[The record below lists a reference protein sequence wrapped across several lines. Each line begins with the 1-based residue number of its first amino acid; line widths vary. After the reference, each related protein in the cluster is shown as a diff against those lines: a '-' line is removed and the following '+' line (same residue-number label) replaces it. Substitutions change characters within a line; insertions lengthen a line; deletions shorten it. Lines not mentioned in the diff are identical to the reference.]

1 MKTLNEQHRLIKEGK
16 GHKGVFLK
24 EAKTH
29 YPQWIRNAA
38 TYKEVTTILKDK
50 GIINENLVSL
60 GAVNQSV
67 SPQKESYET
76 AFENFLE
83 EAKKKK
89 EDSVKAEAKEVS
101 KEVKDYDSKNFDRKD
116 MENPD
121 NLIFDQVMKG
131 YYTEMKN
138 PKNSK
143 KTMDEL
149 KKIVFKNLAKDSIY
163 YTKNGQFGIDGLG
176 YETEAPGLGR
186 GTQVKNAG
194 TGGGYGEATK
204 KKFPEGGNVGT
215 GYMEVPKKIKGSGL
229 EVKNVTT
236 LNENKES
243 VNEESKLRNVINT
256 LIKQQIQ
263 ENVQK
268 ELQQIDK
275 EAESEILA
283 SKLEKIEAA
292 IEKRQS
298 QLNRLDEDEDLKNLT
313 DKKKLKAIGKD
324 IKVLEKAKVK
334 IEKILDK
341 ANKKKGLKK
350 EVIDEDTVT
359 EAEGDADDAKEL
371 ADELERAKTAADD
384 LAGTELFEEDEDD
397 VVDYREE
404 SLTKIAIEAEDMFQ
418 EFIERD
424 GMDDM
429 VALKAVLAQF
439 PSYMGEE
446 IEFVEKHLMGK
457 YNLGPAGND

>member
-24 EAKTH
+24 EAKSTF
-29 YPQWIRNAA
+29 PQWIRNAA

-334 IEKILDK
+334 IEKILAK

-359 EAEGDADDAKEL
+359 EADGDAEQAKET
-371 ADELERAKTAADD
+371 ADELERAADAAKEIGD
-384 LAGTELFEEDEDD
+384 TELFEEDDE
-397 VVDYREE
+397 VDYRKE
-404 SLTKIAIEAEDMFQ
+404 SLTKIANEAEEMF
-418 EFIERD
+418 EKFTGRD
-424 GMDDM
+424 GGKGKMDEM
-429 VALKAVLAQF
+429 MALKAVLSEF

-446 IEFVEKHLMGK
+446 IEFVEKYLMDT
-457 YNLGPAGND
+457 YDLGNS

>member
-24 EAKTH
+24 EAKTTF
-29 YPQWIRNAA
+29 PQWIRMGAS
-38 TYKEVTTILKDK
+38 YKEVTTILKDK

-121 NLIFDQVMKG
+121 NLIFDQIMKG

-334 IEKILDK
+334 IEKILAK

-384 LAGTELFEEDEDD
+384 LAGTELFEEDDE
-397 VVDYREE
+397 VDYRKE
-404 SLTKIAIEAEDMFQ
+404 SLTKIANEAEEMF
-418 EFIERD
+418 EKLTGRD
-424 GMDDM
+424 GSPDGLDDM
-429 VALKAVLAQF
+429 DALENVLSEF
-439 PSYMGEE
+439 PAYMGEE

-457 YNLGPAGND
+457 YDLGNA

>member
-76 AFENFLE
+76 AFESFLE

-138 PKNSK
+138 PKNSE

-204 KKFPEGGNVGT
+204 KKFPVGDVGT

-334 IEKILDK
+334 IEKILAK
-341 ANKKKGLKK
+341 ANKKKDLKK
-350 EVIDEDTVT
+350 EVIDEDESLEELKNTQ
-359 EAEGDADDAKEL
+359 ADVDKLNPEL
-371 ADELERAKTAADD
+371 ETSIELTDKLKTNLDSLEEDDNPKISPERAKK
-384 LAGTELFEEDEDD
+384 LATDAENDFD
-397 VVDYREE
+397 R
-404 SLTKIAIEAEDMFQ
+404 LT
-418 EFIERD
+418 
-424 GMDDM
+424 
-429 VALKAVLAQF
+429 
-439 PSYMGEE
+439 EE
-446 IEFVEKHLMGK
+446 IMV
-457 YNLGPAGND
+457 

>member
-236 LNENKES
+236 LNENKDS

-359 EAEGDADDAKEL
+359 EADGDAEQAKET
-371 ADELERAKTAADD
+371 ADELERAADAAKEIGD
-384 LAGTELFEEDEDD
+384 TELFEEDDE
-397 VVDYREE
+397 VDYRKE
-404 SLTKIAIEAEDMFQ
+404 SLTKIANEAEEMF
-418 EFIERD
+418 EKLTGRD
-424 GMDDM
+424 GSPDGLDDM
-429 VALKAVLAQF
+429 DALENVLSEF
-439 PSYMGEE
+439 PAYMGEE

-457 YNLGPAGND
+457 YDLGNA

>member
-24 EAKTH
+24 EAKSTF
-29 YPQWIRNAA
+29 PQWIRMGAS
-38 TYKEVTTILKDK
+38 YKEVTTILKDK

-121 NLIFDQVMKG
+121 NLIFDQIMKG

-138 PKNSK
+138 PKNSN

-176 YETEAPGLGR
+176 YETEAPGLGK

-194 TGGGYGEATK
+194 AGGGYGEATK
-204 KKFPEGGNVGT
+204 KKFPVGDVGT

-236 LNENKES
+236 LNENKKS

-324 IKVLEKAKVK
+324 IKFLEKAKVK

-359 EAEGDADDAKEL
+359 EADGDAEQAKET
-371 ADELERAKTAADD
+371 ADELERAADAAKEIGD
-384 LAGTELFEEDEDD
+384 TELFEEDED

-424 GMDDM
+424 GMNDM

>member
-1 MKTLNEQHRLIKEGK
+1 M
-16 GHKGVFLK
+16 
-24 EAKTH
+24 
-29 YPQWIRNAA
+29 
-38 TYKEVTTILKDK
+38 
-50 GIINENLVSL
+50 
-60 GAVNQSV
+60 
-67 SPQKESYET
+67 
-76 AFENFLE
+76 
-83 EAKKKK
+83 
-89 EDSVKAEAKEVS
+89 S

-138 PKNSK
+138 PKNSE

-163 YTKNGQFGIDGLG
+163 YTKNGQFGVEDLG

-186 GTQVKNAG
+186 GTQVKDAG
-194 TGGGYGEATK
+194 PGGGYGTPTK
-204 KKFPEGGNVGT
+204 KKFPEGEVGT
-215 GYMEVPKKIKGSGL
+215 GYIEVPKKIKGSGL

-236 LNENKES
+236 LNENKKS

-334 IEKILDK
+334 IEKILAK

-359 EAEGDADDAKEL
+359 EADGDAEQAKET
-371 ADELERAKTAADD
+371 ADELERAADAAKEIGD
-384 LAGTELFEEDEDD
+384 TELFEEDDE
-397 VVDYREE
+397 VDYREE

>member
-24 EAKTH
+24 EAKSTF
-29 YPQWIRNAA
+29 PQWIRMGAS
-38 TYKEVTTILKDK
+38 YKEVTTILKDK

-121 NLIFDQVMKG
+121 NLIFDQIMKG

-194 TGGGYGEATK
+194 AGGGYGEATK
-204 KKFPEGGNVGT
+204 KKFPVGDVGT

-236 LNENKES
+236 LNENKNS

-334 IEKILDK
+334 IEKILAK

-359 EAEGDADDAKEL
+359 EADGDAEQAKET
-371 ADELERAKTAADD
+371 ADELERAADAAKEIGD
-384 LAGTELFEEDEDD
+384 TELFEEDED